1 MALPDLT
8 GINIENSYQ
17 RVVHTDGTNFYN
29 GTGSLLNIGGVI
41 NTGSFATTGSNRFNG
56 NQTITGSL
64 SQGSGSRATGIGSHA
79 EGQFTTA
86 SGDYS
91 HAEGVNT
98 AASGFYS
105 HAEGFQSTSPGQFSH
120 AEGGFTQAI
129 GEYSHAE
136 GNTTQAIGQASHA
149 EGASSKTG
157 VLTAYY
163 AETIIDGVLLLRGA
177 SYGDK
182 TTEFL
187 PGSIIIYDD
196 VDFDTTYKRTTFT
209 VLSTTFNGTNTLIT
223 LTDNTVQGSGAF
235 IGNADAIASW
245 TGDQTLRADY
255 AHAEGS
261 TVALGEYSHAEGE
274 NTQAIG
280 RSSHTEGENTKTIG
294 SYSHAEGGSTRAIG
308 NYSHAEGVDGYA
320 LGASSHTEGLQTKT
334 GQYGY
339 YSPNISSGII
349 ILPTIYGDVTSQ
361 FAAGGYVL
369 LDDYDYEDNYTI
381 SRFEIAS
388 SVFAASVTK
397 VFLVDTTVATPEA
410 IIGVYDSFQPTNAD
424 KVLGGY
430 ASHAEGESSVAIGID
445 SHAEGVSTQA
455 IGKGSHAEGT
465 RTLALGDFQHV
476 QGQYNIASSEQSA
489 FIVGNGTSNA
499 SRSNLIFAAGNSVQV
514 TGSLSVSGSVLV
526 NNVDIQSTI
535 VAMAIALG

>member
-8 GINIENSYQ
+8 GQNIENTYN
-17 RVVHTDGTNFYN
+17 RVVQTDGINYYN
-29 GTGSLLNIGGVI
+29 GTGSLLNLGPI
-41 NTGSFATTGSNRFNG
+41 NTGSFATTGSNQFNG
-56 NQTITGSL
+56 SQTITGSL
-64 SQGSGSRATGIGSHA
+64 SQGSYNLAI
-79 EGQFTTA
+79 
-86 SGDYS
+86 GDYS
-91 HAEGVNT
+91 HAEGD
-98 AASGFYS
+98 
-105 HAEGFQSTSPGQFSH
+105 STR
-120 AEGGFTQAI
+120 AI
-129 GEYSHAE
+129 G
-136 GNTTQAIGQASHA
+136 NQSHA

-163 AETIIDGVLLLRGA
+163 VDSIIDGVLLVRGT

-182 TTEFL
+182 TAEF
-187 PGSIIIYDD
+187 PAGSLIIYDD
-196 VDFDTTYKRTTFT
+196 ADFDSTYGRATFT
-209 VLSTTFNGTNTLIT
+209 VLTSTFDGSNTIIT
-223 LTDNTVQGSGAF
+223 LTDNTVQGSGA
-235 IGNADAIASW
+235 IAGNPDYTTSW
-245 TGDQTLRADY
+245 TGDQTLRGDY
-255 AHAEGS
+255 SHAEG
-261 TVALGEYSHAEGE
+261 TGNIALGIFSHAEGE
-274 NTQAIG
+274 NTRAIG
-280 RSSHTEGENTKTIG
+280 YTSHAEGKNSTSLGGYSHAEGSTTRALGGSSHAEGVNGYALGDSSHTEGD
-294 SYSHAEGGSTRAIG
+294 STR
-308 NYSHAEGVDGYA
+308 
-320 LGASSHTEGLQTKT
+320 T

-361 FAAGGYVL
+361 FAAGGYIL
-369 LDDYDYEDNYTI
+369 LDDYDYDDNYTI

-424 KVLGGY
+424 KVLGGS

-499 SRSNLIFAAGNSVQV
+499 SRSNLIHAAGNSVQV